1 MNQQKKSIVYFN
13 DGSVSAPTA
22 TFGLDTDTGM
32 YRIGDGIIGFA
43 SNGSEAL
50 RITSSGAVNTGGSV
64 SANTANVGS
73 IMASRIGVAG
83 DAIVGGQ
90 LAAGV
95 VRTTNL
101 VVHPEPPASVTSPGT
116 VGQFVPAYDK
126 IYVCVGPNLWRQAS
140 LTAF

>member
-1 MNQQKKSIVYFN
+1 MNQFKKSIVYHN

-50 RITSSGAVNTGGSV
+50 RIDSSGAVNTGGTV
-64 SANTANVGS
+64 STNKANIGS
-73 IMASRIGVAG
+73 IMASRIAVTG
-83 DAIVGGQ
+83 DAVIGGQ
-90 LAAGV
+90 LAVGV
-95 VRTTNL
+95 VRATNL
-101 VVHPEPPASVTSPGT
+101 AVHPEPPASVTSPGT
-116 VGQFVPAYDK
+116 VGQFVPAHDK